1 MKHWTEVDFQNWL
14 YGLKEKDSH
23 LGECVECR
31 AEMERLGQTRGQVVR
46 EPAVSQDFLAAQRRS
61 VYSRLEEAPRRNWH
75 AWRWVLSTA
84 MLLAIVF
91 GLTLPRWHKSAPPI
105 SDEQLFS
112 DLAAME
118 QSTEPKAIQPMH
130 SLFVQ

>member
-1 MKHWTEVDFQNWL
+1 MRHWTEVDFQNWL
-14 YGLKEKDSH
+14 YGLKEQDSH
-23 LGECVECR
+23 LAECPECR
-31 AEMERLGQTRGQVVR
+31 VEMERLEQTRRQVLQEPEVSR
-46 EPAVSQDFLAAQRRS
+46 EFLAAQRRS
-61 VYSRLEEAPRRNWH
+61 IYKRLEEASHRWH

-84 MLLAIVF
+84 MLLAIVL